1 MYRISKRKVSNLS
14 RLLFFKWSLQKYRN
28 CKKYN
33 CSNPKIVVGN
43 HWNKLWHTNFH
54 RNIVIHFLDDLG
66 GCVDAQMTSRK
77 CWNSPH
83 IVTSFADESLL
94 QINRRTLHLKSM
106 IYLLCHEN
114 QWTSQ
119 WHHLWTSPKSRS
131 IKRSKFKI
139 PYLCE
144 NILTCLPNVW
154 ENNWLASIISL
165 R

>member
-1 MYRISKRKVSNLS
+1 MWLGTIETSCGTHT
-14 RLLFFKWSLQKYRN
+14 FTE
-28 CKKYN
+28 
-33 CSNPKIVVGN
+33 I
-43 HWNKLWHTNFH
+43 LWF
-54 RNIVIHFLDDLG
+54 IFLDDLG

-77 CWNSPH
+77 YWNSPH